1 MPVYFNLTDGKE
13 HGRFLG
19 SPMTHLRHAKL
30 TYELR
35 GLIFEVRKK
44 LKTGWPEEVYHQG
57 LVQLLHDLSYL
68 PRPTTNRNHRK
79 NVRVL
84 FRP

>member
-1 MPVYFNLTDGKE
+1 
-13 HGRFLG
+13 
-19 SPMTHLRHAKL
+19 MTHLRHEKP

-44 LKTGWPEEVYHQG
+44 LKTGWSEEVYH
-57 LVQLLHDLSYL
+57 
-68 PRPTTNRNHRK
+68 NHRK

>member
-1 MPVYFNLTDGKE
+1 
-13 HGRFLG
+13 
-19 SPMTHLRHAKL
+19 MTHLRHEKL

-57 LVQLLHDLSYL
+57 LVQSLQG
-68 PRPTTNRNHRK
+68 RNILYGH
-79 NVRVL
+79 
-84 FRP
+84 